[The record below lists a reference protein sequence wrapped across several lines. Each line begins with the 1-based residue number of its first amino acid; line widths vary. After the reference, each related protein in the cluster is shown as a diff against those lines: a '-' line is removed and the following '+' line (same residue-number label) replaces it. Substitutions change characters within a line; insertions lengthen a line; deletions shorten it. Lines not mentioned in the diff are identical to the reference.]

1 MDVDKPVQNGTSELP
16 DTENIAQTRSTV
28 AQSPIPADI
37 GMEVDISLSEP
48 GPSAA
53 VVETLVIQDSTTEI
67 TQESANG
74 SQVQETIAPITD
86 AYSEA
91 QPNSLTQTVNPADL
105 FSIPPASNSDTNT
118 DISMTEAQPL
128 ASAPA
133 LAPPAQIETDSTN
146 APAGPS
152 TLSQPL
158 SLPTSVVSRAR
169 SSSPA
174 RIYRTGYIYDPLMM
188 LHCPDGYTP
197 TADSAHS
204 GDNHPEEPM
213 RIKRIY
219 SRLSEHGLI
228 KRMKKL
234 DFQEVTFEQV
244 MTVHSEG
251 HWDKVQ
257 GTECESTRVDRYNC

>member
-1 MDVDKPVQNGTSELP
+1 MDVDPPSQSQPQTSEP
-16 DTENIAQTRSTV
+16 TANGNRPTSPHSQPPKSADTAM
-28 AQSPIPADI
+28 D
-37 GMEVDISLSEP
+37 VDTSSSGAE
-48 GPSAA
+48 PSAA
-53 VVETLVIQDSTTEI
+53 TGTPTVQEKITERAVTKVNGETFEETMASTTS
-67 TQESANG
+67 TYPDGQPP
-74 SQVQETIAPITD
+74 QTI
-86 AYSEA
+86 
-91 QPNSLTQTVNPADL
+91 NPADL
-105 FSIPPASNSDTNT
+105 FSIPPASHSDATST
-118 DISMTEAQPL
+118 DISMTEAQPPV
-128 ASAPA
+128 SATIPT
-133 LAPPAQIETDSTN
+133 PPPHVETASTN

-152 TLSQPL
+152 TLS
-158 SLPTSVVSRAR
+158 SLDTSVVSRP
-169 SSSPA
+169 SLPSPA

-197 TADSAHS
+197 TSDDAQN

-257 GTECESTRVDRYNC
+257 GTECRSFMRIRYWADG

>member
-1 MDVDKPVQNGTSELP
+1 MDVDSPSQTQPRASEPTTNGDPSISAISQAP
-16 DTENIAQTRSTV
+16 K
-28 AQSPIPADI
+28 PADTA
-37 GMEVDISLSEP
+37 MDIDTSS
-48 GPSAA
+48 SAPESSA
-53 VVETLVIQDSTTEI
+53 LAGTPIVQERTTETVI
-67 TQESANG
+67 KKVNG
-74 SQVQETIAPITD
+74 ETVEETMTTTSSTFP
-86 AYSEA
+86 EG
-91 QPNSLTQTVNPADL
+91 QPPQTINPADL
-105 FSIPPASNSDTNT
+105 FSIPPASNSDATST
-118 DISMTEAQPL
+118 DISTTEAQLP
-128 ASAPA
+128 ASAPIPTPSPHIQTA
-133 LAPPAQIETDSTN
+133 STN

-152 TLSQPL
+152 TLS
-158 SLPTSVVSRAR
+158 SLDTSVVSRP
-169 SSSPA
+169 SLPSPA

-197 TADSAHS
+197 TSDDAQN

-257 GTECESTRVDRYNC
+257 GTECRYFQERFDTRLMGSFE

>member
-1 MDVDKPVQNGTSELP
+1 MDVDQTSQNGPQSEGASTTIDQPPSATQETPKGSDVAMDIDTTSS
-16 DTENIAQTRSTV
+16 A
-28 AQSPIPADI
+28 
-37 GMEVDISLSEP
+37 P

-53 VVETLVIQDSTTEI
+53 AVETLL
-67 TQESANG
+67 
-74 SQVQETIAPITD
+74 VQETTTETVQETMNGETIQESTTSTTSTFP
-86 AYSEA
+86 EG
-91 QPNSLTQTVNPADL
+91 QPPTLPQTVNPVDL
-105 FSIPPASNSDTNT
+105 FSIPPPSNSDTTT
-118 DISMTEAQPL
+118 DISMTEAQHP
-128 ASAPA
+128 APM
-133 LAPPAQIETDSTN
+133 LAPPIVTETASTSG
-146 APAGPS
+146 PAGPS
-152 TLSQPL
+152 SHSQPL
-158 SLPTSVVSRAR
+158 SLDTSVVSRP
-169 SSSPA
+169 SLPSPA

-197 TADSAHS
+197 TSDTAHS

-257 GTECESTRVDRYNC
+257 GTECERFD

>member
-1 MDVDKPVQNGTSELP
+1 MDVDPPSQSQPRASESTPNG
-16 DTENIAQTRSTV
+16 
-28 AQSPIPADI
+28 
-37 GMEVDISLSEP
+37 DISTLANVQLPKSADTAMDVDTN
-48 GPSAA
+48 PSAA
-53 VVETLVIQDSTTEI
+53 AGTPIVQEKTTEMAVTKI
-67 TQESANG
+67 NG
-74 SQVQETIAPITD
+74 ETVEETMTTTSSTYP
-86 AYSEA
+86 EA
-91 QPNSLTQTVNPADL
+91 QPPQTINPADL
-105 FSIPPASNSDTNT
+105 FSIPPASNSDATST
-118 DISMTEAQPL
+118 DISMTEAQAP
-128 ASAPA
+128 ASASILTPSPHIQTA
-133 LAPPAQIETDSTN
+133 STN

-152 TLSQPL
+152 TLS
-158 SLPTSVVSRAR
+158 SLDTSVVSRP
-169 SSSPA
+169 SLPSPA

-197 TADSAHS
+197 TSDDAQN

-257 GTECESTRVDRYNC
+257 GTECRSFQEELETGLTGSLE

>member
-1 MDVDKPVQNGTSELP
+1 MDVDSPS
-16 DTENIAQTRSTV
+16 
-28 AQSPIPADI
+28 QSQLRA
-37 GMEVDISLSEP
+37 SEP
-48 GPSAA
+48 TPNGDSSTSANSQLHKSADTAIDVDTSSSAAEPSAGA
-53 VVETLVIQDSTTEI
+53 GTPIVQEKTTEI
-67 TQESANG
+67 AVTKVNG
-74 SQVQETIAPITD
+74 ETVEETMTTTSSTYP
-86 AYSEA
+86 EA
-91 QPNSLTQTVNPADL
+91 QPPQTINPADL
-105 FSIPPASNSDTNT
+105 FSIPPASNSDATST
-118 DISMTEAQPL
+118 DVSMTEARAP
-128 ASAPA
+128 ASAPV
-133 LAPPAQIETDSTN
+133 PTPSPHIQTGSTN

-152 TLSQPL
+152 TLS
-158 SLPTSVVSRAR
+158 SLDTSVVSRPNLP
-169 SSSPA
+169 SPA

-197 TADSAHS
+197 TSDDAQN

-257 GTECESTRVDRYNC
+257 GTECRSFQGKRYVLMGSPE

>member
-1 MDVDKPVQNGTSELP
+1 MDVDPPSQSQPRASESTPNG
-16 DTENIAQTRSTV
+16 
-28 AQSPIPADI
+28 
-37 GMEVDISLSEP
+37 DISTLANVQLPKSADTAMDVDTN
-48 GPSAA
+48 PSAA
-53 VVETLVIQDSTTEI
+53 AGTPIVQEKTTEMAVTKI
-67 TQESANG
+67 NG
-74 SQVQETIAPITD
+74 ETVEETMTTTSSTYP
-86 AYSEA
+86 EA
-91 QPNSLTQTVNPADL
+91 QPPQTINPADL
-105 FSIPPASNSDTNT
+105 FSIPPASNSDATST
-118 DISMTEAQPL
+118 DISMTEAQAP
-128 ASAPA
+128 ASASILTPSPHIQTA
-133 LAPPAQIETDSTN
+133 STN

-152 TLSQPL
+152 TLS
-158 SLPTSVVSRAR
+158 SLDTSVVSRP
-169 SSSPA
+169 SLPSPA

-197 TADSAHS
+197 TSDDAQN

-257 GTECESTRVDRYNC
+257 GTECRSFQEELETGLTSSLE

>member
-1 MDVDKPVQNGTSELP
+1 MDVDPPSQSQPRASESAANG
-16 DTENIAQTRSTV
+16 DQTRSGNSQV
-28 AQSPIPADI
+28 
-37 GMEVDISLSEP
+37 
-48 GPSAA
+48 PSAA
-53 VVETLVIQDSTTEI
+53 DIAMDVDTSPSAAEPSATAGASIVQEKTTEI
-67 TQESANG
+67 AVTKVNG
-74 SQVQETIAPITD
+74 ETVEETIATTSSTCP
-86 AYSEA
+86 EA
-91 QPNSLTQTVNPADL
+91 QPPQTINPADL
-105 FSIPPASNSDTNT
+105 FSIPPASNSDATST
-118 DISMTEAQPL
+118 DISMTEAQLP
-128 ASAPA
+128 ASAPVLTPSPHIQTA
-133 LAPPAQIETDSTN
+133 STN

-152 TLSQPL
+152 TLS
-158 SLPTSVVSRAR
+158 SLDTSVVSRP
-169 SSSPA
+169 SLPSPA

-197 TADSAHS
+197 TSDDAQN

-257 GTECESTRVDRYNC
+257 GTECRSFKKYGTGLTGSLE